1 MFVKIS
7 KSDVLQSI
15 GFALTAAEEEYNR
28 VATGVSDGLKAMLED
43 GETITLEAQEDATR
57 ALTARRKLV
66 DDIKTLKH
74 MAEFARDDD
83 GVLLDLASYRLL
95 EANLP
100 AR

>member
-7 KSDVLQSI
+7 KADVLQSI

-28 VATGVSDGLKAMLED
+28 VVAGVGESLRSVLEEGQVVPAD
-43 GETITLEAQEDATR
+43 VQADMSR
-57 ALTARRKLV
+57 ALTERRDQV
-66 DDIKTLKH
+66 ERIKTLKH
-74 MAEFARDDD
+74 MAEFAREDE
-83 GVLLDLASYRLL
+83 GVLLDTESFKLL

>member
-7 KSDVLQSI
+7 KGDVLQSI

-28 VATGVSDGLKAMLED
+28 VVAGVGESLRAVLEEGQMVPAEVQSDMS
-43 GETITLEAQEDATR
+43 R
-57 ALTARRKLV
+57 ALTERRETV
-66 DDIKTLKH
+66 ERIKTLKH
-74 MAEFARDDD
+74 MAEFATDAE
-83 GVLLDLASYRLL
+83 GVLLDVDSFKLL